1 MRCKVYTRLSV
12 LLVVGYAFLGMGC
25 GHLNKLNTVTL
36 RNASIY
42 SDYQL
47 SGDAARGVV
56 CLGYMSAKPIVK
68 DSSHVF
74 GQIINTIGTIG
85 STIASSSVESKIARA
100 VSPDSLA
107 WSVAGGFEQ
116 ILERYA
122 SVKPVNTIRDNPEFI
137 AETLLERY
145 ELASTQFSV
154 VANVEVTCR
163 IIDRS
168 SGKKVWENSESE
180 TIELSNISP
189 AGVFSPIGRSV
200 SGIVNMIQLLS
211 MSDEEVKGVLL
222 AAAAE
227 AGRKMGETFREDI
240 SGE

>member
-1 MRCKVYTRLSV
+1 MRCKVYAHLSV
-12 LLVVGYAFLGMGC
+12 LLLVCYSFLGTGC
-25 GHLNKLNTVTL
+25 GHLNKLSSVKF
-36 RNASIY
+36 RNSSVY

-47 SGDAARGVV
+47 SADAARGIV
-56 CLGYMSAKPIVK
+56 CLGYISAKPIVK
-68 DSSHVF
+68 DSSHTF

-85 STIASSSVESKIARA
+85 STIATSSVESKIARS

-107 WSVAGGFEQ
+107 WSVASGFEQ

-122 SVKPVNTIRDNPEFI
+122 SVRPVNSIQANPEFI
-137 AETLLERY
+137 VETLLEHY
-145 ELASTQFSV
+145 ELSSTQFGV
-154 VANVEVTCR
+154 YANVEVTSR
-163 IIDRS
+163 IIERS
-168 SGKKVWENSESE
+168 TGKKVWGNSESK

-189 AGVFSPIGRSV
+189 AGVFSPISRSV
-200 SGIVNMIQLLS
+200 SGIVNMVQILS